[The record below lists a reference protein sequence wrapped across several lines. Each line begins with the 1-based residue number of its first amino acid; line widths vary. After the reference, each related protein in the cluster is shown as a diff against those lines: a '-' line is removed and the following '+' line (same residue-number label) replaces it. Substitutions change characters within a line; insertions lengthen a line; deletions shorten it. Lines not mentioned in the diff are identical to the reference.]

1 MKIYL
6 LFLFS
11 QNINNYNFP
20 FVGYKV
26 TADNFGTRMQ
36 LHFFIDNETLS
47 VTNFKSTTTSQIGNF
62 LSSNRQPMT
71 DDVDR

>member
-20 FVGYKV
+20 FVGHKV
-26 TADNFGTRMQ
+26 KADNFWTRAQ
-36 LHFFIDNETLS
+36 LYFSLDNETLS
-47 VTNFKSTTTSQIGNF
+47 VTNLKLTTTSPKGNF
-62 LSSNRQPMT
+62 YLQIDNR
-71 DDVDR
+71 